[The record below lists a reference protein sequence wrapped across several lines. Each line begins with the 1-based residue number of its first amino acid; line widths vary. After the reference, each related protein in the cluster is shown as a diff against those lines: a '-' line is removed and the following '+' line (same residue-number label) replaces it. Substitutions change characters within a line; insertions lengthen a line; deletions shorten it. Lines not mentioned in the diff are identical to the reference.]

1 MPMSKN
7 TSNDE
12 SVDAFTALFGNPSS
26 KLADT
31 ESADV
36 VTPSENEVDDN
47 QTNDIDFPN
56 EDANSVF
63 PTAEPVNGNDV
74 YEQEFTP
81 NDLDSPAVK
90 DGRQP
95 LLGYLWDQLPQFVR
109 DQLQYFGYK
118 PPFSALKTSPL
129 NSQTGNRE
137 GLLIGPP
144 GAGKTTLIAALHR
157 SCLIPVHSEIDLR
170 WKGGTD
176 SNSQKELSGRLTEA
190 LNQILS
196 GSTHSVSDRK
206 GSSSTWD
213 VTKYNFNIEGRLRH
227 PRHFNSLKLFD
238 MVLSFYDGPGGAL
251 FVNDENEWPT
261 QADNRRIMVKDSR
274 NAYTLLFC
282 LDGSQKLAHYMQS
295 NLSRI
300 LPLLQDHQRN
310 DGYIPPK
317 RVMILLNKVDQL
329 ATNLYEQ
336 IGHGYSGQIIP
347 ITPKDIANEM
357 DPFQMA
363 VECIGYASLKMIR
376 DSMSADAELAVG
388 LISNWGF
395 KATGYPLVD
404 KEGNPIFLSELNRGD
419 ENDFVS
425 QWHPFGV
432 RECLI
437 YLATGR
443 VDSMIHII
451 EPDDLNQSNRKSLPI
466 DL

>member
-12 SVDAFTALFGNPSS
+12 PVDAFTALFGNSS
-26 KLADT
+26 NDSIETETNGGVTTPADDAAND
-31 ESADV
+31 E
-36 VTPSENEVDDN
+36 
-47 QTNDIDFPN
+47 TNDVNVQNKNI
-56 EDANSVF
+56 ESVF
-63 PTAEPVNGNDV
+63 PSAEPINTESLSEQDFFTDDV
-74 YEQEFTP
+74 
-81 NDLDSPAVK
+81 LPAPVK
-90 DGRQP
+90 SGRQP
-95 LLGYLWDQLPQFVR
+95 LSGLLWDLLPEVVREQLKH
-109 DQLQYFGYK
+109 FGYEA
-118 PPFSALKTSPL
+118 PFSALKTSPL
-129 NSQTGNRE
+129 NAHTGNRE

-144 GAGKTTLIAALHR
+144 AAGKTTLIAALHR
-157 SCLIPVHSEIDLR
+157 SCLIPVYSEIDLR

-176 SNSQKELSGRLTEA
+176 SNSQKELGKRLNEA
-190 LNQILS
+190 HNQILS
-196 GSTHSVSDRK
+196 GSTNSVSGRE

-227 PRHFNSLKLFD
+227 ARHFNSLKLFD
-238 MVLSFYDGPGGAL
+238 MTLSFYDGPGGAL
-251 FVNDENEWPT
+251 FVETEDEWNK
-261 QADNRRIMVKDSR
+261 QADNRGIMIQDSK

-282 LDGSQKLAHYMQS
+282 LDGSQKLAHYMQA
-295 NLSRI
+295 NLSKI
-300 LPLLQDHQRN
+300 LPLLQDHKNN

-336 IGHGYSGQIIP
+336 IGRGYADQIIP
-347 ITPKDIANEM
+347 VTPKDIADEM

-376 DSMSADAELAVG
+376 DSMSADAELAIA

-395 KATGYPLVD
+395 KANGYPLVD
-404 KEGNPIFLSELNRGD
+404 KDGRPIFLSELNRGD

-443 VDSMIHII
+443 TDSMIHVI
-451 EPDDLNQSNRKSLPI
+451 EPNDLNQSNRNALPI